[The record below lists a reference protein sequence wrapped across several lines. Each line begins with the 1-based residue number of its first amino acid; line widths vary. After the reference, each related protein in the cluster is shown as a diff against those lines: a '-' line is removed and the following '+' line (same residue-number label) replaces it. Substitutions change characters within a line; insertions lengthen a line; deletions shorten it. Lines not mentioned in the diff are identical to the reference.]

1 MFPRTIPTT
10 INCYSQMFAS
20 KTVVL
25 RILRVLENITLFT
38 FNFHVFSKLI
48 FDKFVVKQINSWK
61 NSKSST
67 LFLKFLSKTFKLK

>member
-1 MFPRTIPTT
+1 
-10 INCYSQMFAS
+10 MFAS

-48 FDKFVVKQINSWK
+48 YDKFVFLKQINSW
-61 NSKSST
+61 NGE
-67 LFLKFLSKTFKLK
+67 KFQEFYFIFKIFI